1 VQDALEHSLAGIAGR
16 PVTLI
21 GAGRTDTGVHALG
34 QVAHFDTEA
43 VRPASAWIRGTNSSL
58 PAGVAVQ
65 WAKEVDA
72 DFHARFD
79 ARERCYVYLL
89 SDRPVRPAV
98 LHGRVG
104 WFHRALDVDAMQK
117 AASLLIGSHDFSA
130 FRSSECQSRTPVR
143 DLREFR
149 VERVGQ
155 LVRFTLRANA
165 FLHRMVRNL
174 VGGLVYVGKGA
185 QAPQWMREILDGRD
199 RTRGAP
205 TFAPDGLYLVDVRYE
220 EKWGLPRPA
229 APDPLTGWW
238 GGT

>member
-1 VQDALEHSLAGIAGR
+1 MQDALEHALAGIAGS
-16 PVTLI
+16 PVTVI

-34 QVAHFDTEA
+34 QVAHFDTDA
-43 VRPASAWIRGTNSSL
+43 VRPLSAWIRGTNSSL

-65 WAKEVDA
+65 WAIEVEA

-89 SDRPVRPAV
+89 SDRPVRPA
-98 LHGRVG
+98 LLRGRVG
-104 WFHRALDVDAMQK
+104 WFHRTLDVEAMQK

-143 DLREFR
+143 DLRELR
-149 VERVGQ
+149 VERIGS

-185 QAPQWMREILDGRD
+185 QRPQWMRDILDGRD

-220 EKWGLPRPA
+220 EKWGLPRPMA
-229 APDPLTGWW
+229 RDPLTGWEA
-238 GGT
+238 GP